1 LLLECCFPRLDT
13 YTGYNGEGVTSGAEN
28 AVTSLISS
36 LDTIRDLIEPDATEL
51 LPDCCLA
58 SVTELQRVWSVL
70 RAWSNDS
77 SDASRARR
85 ARPFIAGN
93 IIQQDAAEWYTFL
106 EEYFLPGLSTLIP
119 QPRVYHIDT
128 CTNCESSWPRGLP
141 DKQDKVRIAVP
152 TGDGSR
158 DLAKLLLR

>member
-1 LLLECCFPRLDT
+1 MKK
-13 YTGYNGEGVTSGAEN
+13 GVTSGAEN
-28 AVTSLISS
+28 VVTSLISS
-36 LDTIRDLIEPDATEL
+36 LDTIQDLVEQDATEL

-58 SVTELQRVWSVL
+58 SVTELRSVWSVL

-85 ARPFIAGN
+85 ARPFITGN
-93 IIQQDAAEWYTFL
+93 IIRQDAAEWYTFL
-106 EEYFLPGLSTLIP
+106 EGYFLPGLSTFFP

-141 DKQDKVRIAVP
+141 DEQDKVRIAVP

-158 DLAKLLLR
+158 DLAKLLRR